1 MLGVGL
7 QAYCKR
13 HRSEGAVRNLTY
25 LNLNACHVNSNS
37 LSYFFV
43 LSTLPHCRL
52 VCVTHVSHN
61 DALQKNAKR
70 KLREIDV
77 SVSADLTWWEVGYVS

>member
-1 MLGVGL
+1 MLTVRRFSHVHADVPLAVALGAVNAGCRHASVL
-7 QAYCKR
+7 QK

-52 VCVTHVSHN
+52 VCHT
-61 DALQKNAKR
+61 
-70 KLREIDV
+70 REPQ
-77 SVSADLTWWEVGYVS
+77 